1 MRLVLR
7 LILGLGLALLFCRRA
22 GAVILYPED
31 DAAAGTIPR
40 PAGDVV
46 GQWSTNASCVAIRPN
61 YVLTTRHQGGGVG
74 TTVTFGGTQ
83 YVVAEEIPVGNADLR
98 IARLTTPTGQP
109 ANLTDFV
116 PVYNGNDNAVQVFT
130 VGGFGRGRGA
140 ALTDP
145 GNATYGYQW
154 ATGTNTNDTLRFGRN
169 TIDGTDTVV
178 PSQGQP
184 FTSDVLRGDF
194 DRRGPTAVPFE
205 AMIAEFDSGSGW
217 FVENGPGNWQVRG
230 LSAYVGHD
238 ETVNKDEPANE
249 ALFASHLNASFD
261 APDGMEAIRLGSY
274 ADFINANVPEPTAFA
289 SLGFAAMLLLPRRRR
304 RPVLC
309 ASAGS
314 ASADPTQVSLSVPSV
329 FSVFSVPP
337 LPATPRHEAWRSSHA
352 QF

>member
-7 LILGLGLALLFCRRA
+7 LVLCLGLALLFCRRT

-40 PAGDVV
+40 PAGNVV

-116 PVYNGNDNAVQVFT
+116 AVYNGDDSATGQVFT
-130 VGGFGRGRGA
+130 MGGFGRGRGT

-154 ATGTNTNDTLRFGRN
+154 GPGANDTLRFGRN

-230 LSAYVGHD
+230 LSAVRRSQRAEYG
-238 ETVNKDEPANE
+238 
-249 ALFASHLNASFD
+249 
-261 APDGMEAIRLGSY
+261 
-274 ADFINANVPEPTAFA
+274 TARQSGA
-289 SLGFAAMLLLPRRRR
+289 VRVSPRRVDR
-304 RPVLC
+304 RPRHVGSDPTRVIRRLHQRQRAGADRGDRAC
-309 ASAGS
+309 VRRDGAVASA
-314 ASADPTQVSLSVPSV
+314 VPHS
-329 FSVFSVPP
+329 
-337 LPATPRHEAWRSSHA
+337 
-352 QF
+352 

>member
-1 MRLVLR
+1 MRCFPR
-7 LILGLGLALLFCRRA
+7 LILGVGLVLLLGQRA
-22 GAVILYPED
+22 DAVITYPED
-31 DAAAGTIPR
+31 DASAGSIPR
-40 PAGDVV
+40 PAGNVV
-46 GQWSTNASCVAIRPN
+46 GQWSTNASCVAIRSN

-154 ATGTNTNDTLRFGRN
+154 GPGANDTLRFGRN
-169 TIDGTDTVV
+169 TIDGADTVV

-238 ETVNKDEPANE
+238 QTFNKDEPANQ
-249 ALFASHLNASFD
+249 ALFASHLDASID

-309 ASAGS
+309 ASAGP
-314 ASADPTQVSLSVPSV
+314 ASAD
-329 FSVFSVPP
+329 
-337 LPATPRHEAWRSSHA
+337 A
-352 QF
+352 